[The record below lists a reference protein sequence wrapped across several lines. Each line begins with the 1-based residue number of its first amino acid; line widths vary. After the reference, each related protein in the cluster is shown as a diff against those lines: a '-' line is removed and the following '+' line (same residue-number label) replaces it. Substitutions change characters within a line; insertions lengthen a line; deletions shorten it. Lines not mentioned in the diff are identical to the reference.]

1 MIMSRLDRI
10 YAFAASVALLAALG
24 AARRHSL
31 RQADCPLNASCVP
44 TFALVKRKNP
54 SAGN

>member
-1 MIMSRLDRI
+1 MSRLDRI